1 MDMGNNA
8 DTNNYSIYL
17 KTYFMKKLKCK
28 VIMLPQPQQRSD
40 FTILSKQLSNG
51 KLVLS
56 NGRIFGE
63 VIPQHLY
70 FISDR
75 GSKKGEW
82 TLFGNSLNGELKDF
96 IGGKPIKA
104 KYDYGSNGIYNF
116 KIEATT
122 DKSLGLPIIPESFV
136 EEFVKHQCKSA
147 EVYIKM
153 NDALDIPDQYIPEN
167 SKGPIDGWNKRE
179 VIIVPCKNSWNR
191 EEMKKEMYNA
201 WVVSADIERDKIG
214 IFPNAIAFSIW
225 FNKNY

>member
-1 MDMGNNA
+1 ME
-8 DTNNYSIYL
+8 
-17 KTYFMKKLKCK
+17 KLKCK

-51 KLVLS
+51 KLVLG

-63 VIPQHLY
+63 ATPQHLY

-122 DKSLGLPIIPESFV
+122 DKSLDLPPIPNSFI
-136 EEFVKHQCKSA
+136 EEYVQKEGKIK
-147 EVYIKM
+147 EVNIEMDGSFGFHDSDTWWEPKT
-153 NDALDIPDQYIPEN
+153 
-167 SKGPIDGWNKRE
+167 KGKERE
-179 VIIVPCKNSWNR
+179 VIILPTKDSWNK
-191 EEMKKEMYNA
+191 EEIKALYDEWIKESAKPRQNTSMYFHEWLDN
-201 WVVSADIERDKIG
+201 
-214 IFPNAIAFSIW
+214 
-225 FNKNY
+225 NY